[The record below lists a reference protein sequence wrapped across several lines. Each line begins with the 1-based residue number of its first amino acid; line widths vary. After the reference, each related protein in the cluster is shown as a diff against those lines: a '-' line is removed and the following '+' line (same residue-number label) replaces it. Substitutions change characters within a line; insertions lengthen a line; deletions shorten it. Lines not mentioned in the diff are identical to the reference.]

1 MNFQELFKL
10 RQSVRKYQEKPVE
23 REKLEKLIES
33 VRLAPSASK
42 SQPWILILVDEPEL
56 KNKVANATFRK
67 LVAFNK
73 FTLQAPV
80 LAVLVIEKPRLIT
93 QIGGSVKNR
102 EFPLIDIGIA
112 AEHFCLQAAE
122 IGLGTCMM
130 GWFNEKKI
138 KQLLNIPR
146 KKRIGLVI
154 SLGYAPEDYKLREK
168 IRKPVNEM
176 CSFNSYEDL

>member
-1 MNFQELFKL
+1 
-10 RQSVRKYQEKPVE
+10 
-23 REKLEKLIES
+23 
-33 VRLAPSASK
+33 
-42 SQPWILILVDEPEL
+42 
-56 KNKVANATFRK
+56 
-67 LVAFNK
+67 
-73 FTLQAPV
+73 
-80 LAVLVIEKPRLIT
+80 
-93 QIGGSVKNR
+93 
-102 EFPLIDIGIA
+102 
-112 AEHFCLQAAE
+112 
-122 IGLGTCMM
+122 LGTCMM